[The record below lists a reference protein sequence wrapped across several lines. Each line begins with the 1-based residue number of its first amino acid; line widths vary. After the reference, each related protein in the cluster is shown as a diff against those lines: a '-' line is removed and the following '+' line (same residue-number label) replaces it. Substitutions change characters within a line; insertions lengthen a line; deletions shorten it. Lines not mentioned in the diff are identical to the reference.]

1 MTRQT
6 GFPVITAE
14 ALAELRR
21 RIGIPVRRP
30 EPYIETATRDAVR
43 HWMAGIGDR
52 NPFWLD
58 AGVAPPTILFAMD
71 RIVSGYVG
79 GLPGIH
85 AMYGGTDF
93 RWQRP
98 IRIGD
103 AIVGDSVSLD
113 LVEKP
118 SQFARR
124 AIQQICRTTFRN
136 QTRDIVC
143 EADSWCFR
151 TERDT
156 ARERGKYSAVEPPRY
171 TEREIDAIATAY
183 RAEEARGRAPRY
195 WDDVTV
201 GDALPD
207 VVKGP
212 LTVTSV
218 IAFVQG
224 WGSLYVRAHGLAFEN
239 VRASSRARH
248 SERLRRPRAAGAR
261 ALGRRDGVGRR
272 GTRRLR
278 LRPRACRLARAPG
291 HQLDGRRGILAPTQ
305 RAGAPARP
313 DRRHDVVV
321 DPRRDAVG
329 PEERG
334 ERHGDR
340 APLDRAEDRTVEG
353 RGRIEDD
360 GDAIAVLDAAPREE
374 VREAGRPRRQL
385 TKAVLLHPA
394 VVELDAQGRSPP
406 DVAID
411 ALVGEVQPRSPSK
424 SFHSASQ
431 RKARSASG

>member
-58 AGVAPPTILFAMD
+58 AGVVPPTILFAMD

-98 IRIGD
+98 IRIGE
-103 AIVGDSVSLD
+103 AIVGDSVLLD

-124 AIQQICRTTFRN
+124 AIQQIYRTTFRN

-171 TEREIDAIATAY
+171 TAREIDAIATAY

-207 VVKGP
+207 VVKRAADGDVRHRIRAGVGKPLRAGP
-212 LTVTSV
+212 RTCLRECSSV
-218 IAFVQG
+218 IPRSAF
-224 WGSLYVRAHGLAFEN
+224 RTPP
-239 VRASSRARH
+239 ASPSRRSACTGTTRW
-248 SERLRRPRAAGAR
+248 RRPSGY
-261 ALGRRDGVGRR
+261 
-272 GTRRLR
+272 
-278 LRPRACRLARAPG
+278 P
-291 HQLDGRRGILAPTQ
+291 APTTT
-305 RAGAPARP
+305 APSVSPGSGTWSPTGWAT
-313 DRRHDVVV
+313 
-321 DPRRDAVG
+321 RDSCADST
-329 PEERG
+329 RG
-334 ERHGDR
+334 C
-340 APLDRAEDRTVEG
+340 
-353 RGRIEDD
+353 
-360 GDAIAVLDAAPREE
+360 
-374 VREAGRPRRQL
+374 
-385 TKAVLLHPA
+385 
-394 VVELDAQGRSPP
+394 
-406 DVAID
+406 
-411 ALVGEVQPRSPSK
+411 
-424 SFHSASQ
+424 
-431 RKARSASG
+431 SGTT

>member
-103 AIVGDSVSLD
+103 AIVGDSVLLD

-124 AIQQICRTTFRN
+124 AIQQIYRTTFRN

-224 WGSLYVRAHGLAFEN
+224 WGSLYVRAHGLAFEMFERHPALGIPN
-239 VRASSRARH
+239 ASGVPEPP
-248 SERLRRPRAAGAR
+248 ERVHWDEAMAQAVGVPGAYDYGPERVAWLGHLVTNWMGDAGFLRRLNAR
-261 ALGRRDGVGRR
+261 VL
-272 GTRRLR
+272 
-278 LRPRACRLARAPG
+278 
-291 HQLDGRRGILAPTQ
+291 
-305 RAGAPARP
+305 
-313 DRRHDVVV
+313 RHDLIG
-321 DPRRDAVG
+321 DTTWSSTRDATPSG
-329 PEERG
+329 PKS
-334 ERHGDR
+334 
-340 APLDRAEDRTVEG
+340 VESG
-353 RGRIEDD
+353 T
-360 GDAIAVLDAAPREE
+360 AIAPRLTAPKI
-374 VREAGRPRRQL
+374 AP
-385 TKAVLLHPA
+385 
-394 VVELDAQGRSPP
+394 
-406 DVAID
+406 
-411 ALVGEVQPRSPSK
+411 
-424 SFHSASQ
+424 
-431 RKARSASG
+431 

>member
-14 ALAELRR
+14 ALADLRR
-21 RIGIPVRRP
+21 RIGVPVRRP

-43 HWMAGIGDR
+43 HWTAGIGDR

-103 AIVGDSVSLD
+103 AIVGDSVLLD

-124 AIQQICRTTFRN
+124 AIQQIYRTTFRN

-171 TEREIDAIATAY
+171 TEREIDAIAAAY
-183 RAEEARGRAPRY
+183 RKEEVRGRTPRY
-195 WDDVTV
+195 WNDVTV
-201 GDALPD
+201 GAALPE

-212 LTVTSV
+212 PDGDVRHR
-218 IAFVQG
+218 
-224 WGSLYVRAHGLAFEN
+224 VRAGVGEPLRARPRARLRD
-239 VRASSRARH
+239 VRASPALGIPNASGVPEPP
-248 SERLRRPRAAGAR
+248 ERVHWDEAMAQAVGVPGAYDYGPERVAWLGHLVTNWMGDAGFLRRLNAR
-261 ALGRRDGVGRR
+261 VLRHNLIGDTTWCR
-272 GTRRLR
+272 GTVTGKEPGGVVHLALRADNQRRETT
-278 LRPRACRLARAPG
+278 ASGSA
-291 HQLDGRRGILAPTQ
+291 T
-305 RAGAPARP
+305 
-313 DRRHDVVV
+313 VVL
-321 DPRRDAVG
+321 
-329 PEERG
+329 PE
-334 ERHGDR
+334 
-340 APLDRAEDRTVEG
+340 
-353 RGRIEDD
+353 
-360 GDAIAVLDAAPREE
+360 
-374 VREAGRPRRQL
+374 
-385 TKAVLLHPA
+385 
-394 VVELDAQGRSPP
+394 
-406 DVAID
+406 
-411 ALVGEVQPRSPSK
+411 
-424 SFHSASQ
+424 
-431 RKARSASG
+431 RSAAS